1 MFSYFTGKSTR
12 KDCNVLLTSAIPD
25 KKFVRAT
32 YTLPVFFSQLVD
44 KKLKKIEALSYLDL
58 ACIARELGK
67 SIQQNC
73 TSIDSVN
80 IRYVVGKLV
89 SKYPNVL
96 GELEESRVDYEV
108 SFYCSLFTF
117 RLELIAL
124 FLFIESSLPEN
135 IYLFR
140 TETSG
145 IGYQKKHEGRSSNK
159 GQQ

>member
-1 MFSYFTGKSTR
+1 M
-12 KDCNVLLTSAIPD
+12 
-25 KKFVRAT
+25 
-32 YTLPVFFSQLVD
+32 
-44 KKLKKIEALSYLDL
+44 
-58 ACIARELGK
+58 
-67 SIQQNC
+67 
-73 TSIDSVN
+73 
-80 IRYVVGKLV
+80 

-96 GELEESRVDYEV
+96 EELEESRVDMEV

-145 IGYQKKHEGRSSNK
+145 IGYKKSTKGGRPAKDNNEKISDGRARRTTVGDTECEYNILFLVSNVWY
-159 GQQ
+159 